1 MSQVRTIVCFRRRS
15 STILFGF
22 AFDFLQFATVKSLKI
37 FTICEICPPD
47 HLKAEKIGVTEEVSS
62 LFVIFCLLPLSQIW
76 PYEFFLST
84 GTRKGTD
91 LFNGPANFRK
101 FHWRKRDK
109 SCSKDPYFQVRR
121 KTLSYGIGFHQ
132 DLYLT
137 AWVNYR
143 IHRLLAIFPTVLSF
157 WTHEYYRCSCWKP

>member
-62 LFVIFCLLPLSQIW
+62 LFVIFCLLSLSQIW
-76 PYEFFLST
+76 PYEYFYQQALGRAQICLTVQQILGNST
-84 GTRKGTD
+84 EGNAINLARKIPI
-91 LFNGPANFRK
+91 FK
-101 FHWRKRDK
+101 FVAKH
-109 SCSKDPYFQVRR
+109 
-121 KTLSYGIGFHQ
+121 
-132 DLYLT
+132 
-137 AWVNYR
+137 
-143 IHRLLAIFPTVLSF
+143 
-157 WTHEYYRCSCWKP
+157 

>member
-47 HLKAEKIGVTEEVSS
+47 HLKAEKIGVTEEVSL

-76 PYEFFLST
+76 PY
-84 GTRKGTD
+84 
-91 LFNGPANFRK
+91 
-101 FHWRKRDK
+101 
-109 SCSKDPYFQVRR
+109 
-121 KTLSYGIGFHQ
+121 
-132 DLYLT
+132 
-137 AWVNYR
+137 
-143 IHRLLAIFPTVLSF
+143 
-157 WTHEYYRCSCWKP
+157 